1 MFKFLIDRTTRKM
14 RRFKMKNH
22 VKMVAKKLRN
32 KTVRS
37 KTLHRMTRLPKINLQ
52 HKRKQG
58 MLYQANNSSEGQ
70 IFA

>member
-1 MFKFLIDRTTRKM
+1 
-14 RRFKMKNH
+14 MKNH